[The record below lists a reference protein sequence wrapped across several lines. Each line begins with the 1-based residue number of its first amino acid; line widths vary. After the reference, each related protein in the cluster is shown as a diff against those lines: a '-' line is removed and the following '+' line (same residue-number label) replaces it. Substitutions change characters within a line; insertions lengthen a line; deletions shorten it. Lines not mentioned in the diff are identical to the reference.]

1 MSTMLPVVVKV
12 WSIHHSSCSV
22 PRIRQFV
29 LLTSDACFEHV
40 HVLKFFKYVS
50 VVKLHNE
57 YGLGTHDTQRVFHPC
72 SLSMV
77 PSVVSHRLANGLNVS
92 AAICEKVEKV
102 NLIVRYSLN
111 AQLKRQSH
119 SLTVPLEVKWPRYE
133 RQTPD
138 HALDLFLSR
147 LSQCQFLGN
156 VLKSPSGLN

>member
-1 MSTMLPVVVKV
+1 MS
-12 WSIHHSSCSV
+12 I
-22 PRIRQFV
+22 
-29 LLTSDACFEHV
+29 
-40 HVLKFFKYVS
+40 
-50 VVKLHNE
+50 
-57 YGLGTHDTQRVFHPC
+57 
-72 SLSMV
+72 V

-111 AQLKRQSH
+111 AQLKRQPNF
-119 SLTVPLEVKWPRYE
+119 LTVPLEVKCPRYE
-133 RQTPD
+133 RQTSD